1 MRIGRENNV
10 VMWRESTQTAVT
22 MLYGM
27 TGIFFTTNTR
37 YVHPIPREQDYIPDM
52 PDAEEGEDPLPPF
65 TVALTNKLREGA
77 FEGRR
82 KAVEKQK
89 SDERTIWPFMW
100 SRMSPASQS
109 KVKEDPDFEDAY
121 LNLDCVRLWGFIRRT
136 HLTHIFGD
144 GDPLREINIQEQES
158 RYSNL
163 KQEEREYIATFK
175 ARFDNQL
182 KAGEGAGVAVTT
194 DSKKAMEFLGK
205 LDQRRYGAM
214 TARMRNDALRGVE
227 NAYPTTLAEAYRIAS
242 NWITDQPGHTSKG
255 LYRGQEN
262 AVFLADTVMA
272 ARCEQPQQQLKST
285 NYVNRSSPSG
295 MCYVC
300 GGQHR
305 AKECPRKFISE
316 TAKIT
321 RNEEWNPV
329 YLSRSKNETAMYTKY
344 DVLLDN
350 EASLNIFSNR
360 NLLRDV
366 RRSARTIV
374 MTEVEANSAGTVVDT
389 EGTFEDVGHVYYSE
403 HANANILSFATQVD
417 NGADISYDNK
427 QDLFTMRPANSKQV
441 YTFARKNTAGSDSRL
456 YSCDIRTMITRDSAM
471 LTTVESIM
479 TAYTQREVS
488 AAKKARELPAR
499 MSFPSVADAKHLVTT
514 SSGFD
519 VTARDFDIANDI
531 YGQDV
536 ASIKGK
542 SVKPVGF
549 KVDMS
554 DSTSGSHDQQTLSI
568 DIMFIDKI
576 PTLIGDASY
585 HGVWAEELRGFQA
598 FQISSD
604 NPTWHRTVP
613 GSSESKQL

>member
-1 MRIGRENNV
+1 M
-10 VMWRESTQTAVT
+10 
-22 MLYGM
+22 
-27 TGIFFTTNTR
+27 
-37 YVHPIPREQDYIPDM
+37 
-52 PDAEEGEDPLPPF
+52 
-65 TVALTNKLREGA
+65 
-77 FEGRR
+77 
-82 KAVEKQK
+82 
-89 SDERTIWPFMW
+89 
-100 SRMSPASQS
+100 
-109 KVKEDPDFEDAY
+109 
-121 LNLDCVRLWGFIRRT
+121 
-136 HLTHIFGD
+136 
-144 GDPLREINIQEQES
+144 
-158 RYSNL
+158 
-163 KQEEREYIATFK
+163 
-175 ARFDNQL
+175 
-182 KAGEGAGVAVTT
+182 
-194 DSKKAMEFLGK
+194 
-205 LDQRRYGAM
+205 
-214 TARMRNDALRGVE
+214 RGVE

-321 RNEEWNPV
+321 RIEEWNPV

-374 MTEVEANSAGTVVDT
+374 MTGVEANSAGTVVDT

-471 LTTVESIM
+471 LTTVESNM
-479 TAYTQREVS
+479 TAPPSGKCPRQRRRESSRRECPFHQWPTQ
-488 AAKKARELPAR
+488 
-499 MSFPSVADAKHLVTT
+499 
-514 SSGFD
+514 
-519 VTARDFDIANDI
+519 
-531 YGQDV
+531 
-536 ASIKGK
+536 
-542 SVKPVGF
+542 
-549 KVDMS
+549 
-554 DSTSGSHDQQTLSI
+554 STS
-568 DIMFIDKI
+568 
-576 PTLIGDASY
+576 
-585 HGVWAEELRGFQA
+585 
-598 FQISSD
+598 
-604 NPTWHRTVP
+604 
-613 GSSESKQL
+613 